1 MWFDFF
7 LTFFYLFILYI
18 FIGDNMKK
26 DFWIPLIVSII
37 LGFVSAQIVYSTYR
51 KNLDSIEY
59 NAYFLMIDNN
69 DESTETVFSN
79 EFNYLSI
86 DNSVYVGITTSLNN
100 AHKIKN
106 IYDNN
111 NIKVEIV
118 PSIIDNV
125 EFISNL
131 EQYDILISEV
141 SLDEN
146 IISISDAVLSSY
158 EEIVLGN

>member
-1 MWFDFF
+1 
-7 LTFFYLFILYI
+7 
-18 FIGDNMKK
+18 MKK